1 MPGERPWLDDDGSG
15 PRQHA
20 PATRR
25 NREAIAEVLMN
36 ALPIKG
42 LVLEV
47 ASGTGEH
54 CAHFAREFPC
64 QTWQPSDPDPEARES
79 IAAWAQGLSNI
90 RPPLDLDAA
99 APDWPIE
106 RADAIVCIN
115 MVHVSPWETT
125 LGLFAGAARVLA
137 KGAPLVLYGAYRR
150 GDAPTAPSNEAFDTL
165 LKAHDE
171 RWGLR
176 RLEDVRAEAE
186 KAGFAF
192 ERLVE
197 MPANNLA
204 LVFRRA

>member
-1 MPGERPWLDDDGSG
+1 MAGERPWLDGSAAG

-36 ALPIKG
+36 ALPVKG

-54 CAHFAREFPC
+54 CAHFAREFPA
-64 QTWQPSDPDPEARES
+64 QTWQPSDPDRQARES
-79 IAAWAQGLSNI
+79 IAAWAQGLPNI

-99 APDWPIE
+99 ASDWPIG
-106 RADAIVCIN
+106 RADAVVCIN
-115 MVHVSPWETT
+115 MVHVSPWQAT

-150 GDAPTAPSNEAFDTL
+150 DGVPTAPSNEAFDAS
-165 LKAHDE
+165 LKAHDP

-186 KAGFAF
+186 KAGFVF

-197 MPANNLA
+197 MPANNLS